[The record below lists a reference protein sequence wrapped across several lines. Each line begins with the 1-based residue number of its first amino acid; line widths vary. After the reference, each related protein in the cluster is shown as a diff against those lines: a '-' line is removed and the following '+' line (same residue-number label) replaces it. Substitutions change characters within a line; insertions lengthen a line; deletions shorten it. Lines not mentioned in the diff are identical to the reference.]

1 MNTTFKISVLS
12 VLLIMNIAVLVINI
26 FQDRHH
32 LIFSNLLTSLL
43 YVFVMMIYAKRKS
56 KTEK

>member
-26 FQDRHH
+26 LEDRHH

-43 YVFVMMIYAKRKS
+43 YVFVTIIYAKRKS